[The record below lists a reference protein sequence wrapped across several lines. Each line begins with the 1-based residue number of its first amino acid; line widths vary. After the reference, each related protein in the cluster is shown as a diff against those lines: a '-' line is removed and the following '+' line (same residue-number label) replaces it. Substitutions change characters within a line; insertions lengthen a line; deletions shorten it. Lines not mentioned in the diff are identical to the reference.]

1 MKAYLDDVI
10 AAISTPAGTGGIG
23 IVRMS
28 GDGCIGIADKV
39 FESKT
44 GVRLS
49 DKKSHTITYG
59 KIKAEN
65 GSIIDEV
72 LVSVMRKPNTYT
84 CEDVVEINCHGGFV
98 STSKVLERVLNAG
111 ARLAEGG
118 EFTKRAFLNGR
129 IDLSQAEAVID
140 IINSK
145 TDMGRQSAVDQLEGS
160 LGRKVKDMRSRL
172 LDAISTIEA
181 AIDYPEHDIEEDTY
195 AALKEKSIGVLTEIE
210 KLLETADM
218 GKIVR
223 EGIKTVILGKPN
235 VGKSSLLNFLLDE
248 ERAIVTDVPG
258 TTRDTVEEYVNI
270 AGVPVNITDTAGIRH
285 TEDVVE
291 KMGVERSFESAK
303 KADLIL
309 LILDTSRKIDDDDNK
324 LLEFVKDKKCL
335 VLLNKTDLKPE
346 FSADELRI
354 DKENIIEMSVKEN
367 IGTDKLVERLKE
379 MFFGGN
385 IEIKNDVI
393 ISNSRH
399 KNALYEA
406 SQDLK
411 RAIHTIDSGMPED
424 FVSMDLS
431 QAVEHLGEITGES
444 MQEDLLNR
452 IFERFCVGK

>member
-1 MKAYLDDVI
+1 MKSYLDDII

-28 GDGCIGIADKV
+28 GDGCIDVADKI

-44 GVRLS
+44 GIRLS

-59 KIKAEN
+59 KIKAED
-65 GSIIDEV
+65 GSVIDEV
-72 LVSVMRKPNTYT
+72 LVSMMKKPNTYT

-145 TDMGRQSAVDQLEGS
+145 TDMGRQSAVNQLEGR
-160 LGRKVKDMRSRL
+160 LGRKVKEMRSKL

-181 AIDYPEHDIEEDTY
+181 AIDYPEHDIEEETY
-195 AALKEKSIGVLTEIE
+195 AVLKEKSQSVLSEIE

-258 TTRDTVEEYVNI
+258 TTRDTVEEFVNI
-270 AGVPVNITDTAGIRH
+270 AGVPVNIADTAGIRH
-285 TEDVVE
+285 TDDIVE

-303 KADLIL
+303 MADLIL
-309 LILDTSRKIDDDDNK
+309 LILDTSREIDDDDRK
-324 LLEFVKDKKCL
+324 LLDFVKDKKCL
-335 VLLNKTDLKPE
+335 ILLNKTDLEPK
-346 FSADELRI
+346 FTADDLKI
-354 DKENIIEMSVKEN
+354 DKKNVIEMSVREN
-367 IGTDKLVERLKE
+367 IGTQELVERLKN
-379 MFFGGN
+379 MFFGGD
-385 IEIKNDVI
+385 IEIKNGLI

-406 SQDLK
+406 TQSLK
-411 RAIHTIDSGMPED
+411 RAINTIDSGMPED

-431 QAVEHLGEITGES
+431 QAVENLGEITGES

>member
-1 MKAYLDDVI
+1 MKSYLDDII

-28 GDGCIGIADKV
+28 GDGCIDVADKI

-44 GVRLS
+44 GIRLS

-59 KIKAEN
+59 KIKAED
-65 GSIIDEV
+65 GSVIDEV
-72 LVSVMRKPNTYT
+72 LVSVMKKPNTYT

-145 TDMGRQSAVDQLEGS
+145 TDMGRQSAVNQLEGR
-160 LGRKVKDMRSRL
+160 LGRKVKEMRSKL

-181 AIDYPEHDIEEDTY
+181 AIDYPEHDIEEETY
-195 AALKEKSIGVLTEIE
+195 AVLKEKSQSVLSEIE

-258 TTRDTVEEYVNI
+258 TTRDTVEEFVNI
-270 AGVPVNITDTAGIRH
+270 AGVPVNIADTAGIRH
-285 TEDVVE
+285 TDDVVE

-309 LILDTSRKIDDDDNK
+309 LILDISRKIDDDDRK
-324 LLEFVKDKKCL
+324 LLDFVNDKKCL
-335 VLLNKTDLKPE
+335 ILLNKTDLEPK
-346 FSADELRI
+346 FTADDLKI
-354 DKENIIEMSVKEN
+354 DKKNVIEMSVREN
-367 IGTDKLVERLKE
+367 IGTQELVERLKD
-379 MFFGGN
+379 MFFGGD
-385 IEIKNDVI
+385 IEIKNGLI

-406 SQDLK
+406 AQSLK
-411 RAIHTIDSGMPED
+411 RAINTIDSGMPED

-431 QAVEHLGEITGES
+431 QAVENLGEITGES